1 LHTHTRP
8 PLAPSFHSA
17 QLGQFHD
24 TRATEIAA
32 RAEQLKRQQAAE
44 EAAWQ
49 AKLAEINA
57 RANARPLLVEFE
69 AQERERLRARRKTLA
84 AVRAQLQASGV
95 DYRAFFEP
103 SELIELEQMEI
114 DEQIQQKLSTSM
126 TTTTSGK
133 AAKIA

>member
-1 LHTHTRP
+1 M
-8 PLAPSFHSA
+8 
-17 QLGQFHD
+17 
-24 TRATEIAA
+24 AT
-32 RAEQLKRQQAAE
+32 RAEQLKRQQASE
-44 EAAWQ
+44 EAAWRS
-49 AKLAEINA
+49 KLAEINA

-84 AVRAQLQASGV
+84 AVKAQLQASGV

-114 DEQIQQKLSTSM
+114 DEQIQQKLSTT

-133 AAKIA
+133 AAKNA

>member
-1 LHTHTRP
+1 M
-8 PLAPSFHSA
+8 
-17 QLGQFHD
+17 
-24 TRATEIAA
+24 AA

-44 EAAWQ
+44 AAAWQ

-114 DEQIQQKLSTSM
+114 DEQIQQKLSAS
-126 TTTTSGK
+126 TTTTVTSAKGT
-133 AAKIA
+133 AAKNA